1 MRFRNLFDMREYLV
15 RLIDLGLGNCRP
27 LLDRRGCACGQGPV
41 PLGDPGGGEPGS
53 TDGQSVSLSC
63 RRMEP

>member
-1 MRFRNLFDMREYLV
+1 MRFRNLFDMREYLD

-41 PLGDPGGGEPGS
+41 ALGDPGGGGRVS
-53 TDGQSVSLSC
+53 ADGRRGYLSC

>member
-1 MRFRNLFDMREYLV
+1 MRFRNLFDMREYLD

-41 PLGDPGGGEPGS
+41 PLGDPGAGERVSADGS
-53 TDGQSVSLSC
+53 MVFLTC
-63 RRMEP
+63 RRME

>member
-1 MRFRNLFDMREYLV
+1 MRFRNLFDMREYLN

-41 PLGDPGGGEPGS
+41 PLGDPGEGERVS
-53 TDGQSVSLSC
+53 ADGQSVYLSC